1 MNAEMSVTEEHS
13 DPTVGARQ
21 PAVAGAPTSAR
32 AGHRPGHGL
41 QRALTRYGLLVAFL
55 IVIAVF
61 GALKPSIF
69 LTVENLKSVITIA
82 APLVILSVG
91 LTVVLVMGDFDLS
104 LGAMT
109 GLGGAVAVVLM
120 TEGTYFV
127 FAIVVALLLAIA
139 VGLTNGI
146 LVAYLRGSSFIITL
160 ALTNVLIGVELL
172 FTDGKSITTGFER
185 GYLNIAQTTPL
196 FGLNTQVYVAAVLAL
211 IVGLLLGKTE
221 IGRYMYAVG
230 NSPEAARLAG
240 LRTRQLRTIGFIVVA
255 LSATVA
261 GILLT
266 SQAGGST
273 PQQGASYLLPAFAGA
288 FLGSAVFKP
297 GQFNVAG
304 TVVGVLFLGT
314 VQTGLTIMDFST
326 AVVNIVQGAILVA
339 AILLSQFD
347 RRNRR

>member
-1 MNAEMSVTEEHS
+1 MSSTEEHQDGTVAQAAGS
-13 DPTVGARQ
+13 VDPA
-21 PAVAGAPTSAR
+21 S
-32 AGHRPGHGL
+32 PGVRRRDGFRV
-41 QRALTRYGLLVAFL
+41 QRLLTRYGLLIAFV

-69 LTVENLKSVITIA
+69 LTIENLKSVITIA

-109 GLGGAVAVVLM
+109 GLGGAAAVVLM
-120 TEGTYFV
+120 TEGSNYIV
-127 FAIVVALLLAIA
+127 AIVVALLLAVA
-139 VGLTNGI
+139 VGLVNGI

-172 FTDGKSITTGFER
+172 FTGGKSITG
-185 GYLNIAQTTPL
+185 GLDHNYLNIGQTTPL
-196 FGLNTQVYVAAVLAL
+196 FGLNTQVYVAAAVALVVGVLLA
-211 IVGLLLGKTE
+211 KTE

-230 NSPEAARLAG
+230 NSAEASRLAG
-240 LRTRQLRTIGFIVVA
+240 LRTRELRTLGFIIVA

-266 SQAGGST
+266 SQAGAST

-314 VQTGLTIMDFST
+314 VQTGLTIMNFST

-347 RRNRR
+347 RRSRV